1 MKKSLS
7 SRLMYSY
14 MGLIVAIIIGI
25 SVGLSYLITDYFFR
39 AKELELNGKGGQVAM
54 MVRYFNA
61 MDMDK
66 TILRQY
72 LTSVDQLVGA
82 RIWLFNDK
90 YELISASET
99 YTEGEQEPVHGSK
112 ERQKWE
118 QERKEKWQKSVAAID
133 QQLRDGGPLSDQVKG
148 IITKVYEGERVTAR
162 LFHPYYKEQVIMIG
176 LPLLDHHGLQTGAI
190 LLASPIGGLNKVM
203 KDIYLYTLLV
213 GIVALLIS
221 IVIVSGLTK
230 RMVKPLVSMKNSAKA
245 IASGDYSL
253 KVPIDGDD
261 EISDLGRSLNSLSRD
276 LEQFVRKSNKME
288 KMRRDFVANVS
299 HELRTPITII
309 QGYNEA
315 LSDGTITD
323 PEDVKKY
330 RKLINDET
338 LRLQRLINELLD
350 ISRLQRGE
358 GEEMEPIPLGKI
370 VENVVNMLQVRAQ
383 KRDIRLEQYVDDS
396 LMVFG
401 NGDRLFQ
408 LVMILGD
415 NAMKYSPDSSVIAF
429 EVMPTKDKGTLL
441 TVSDQ
446 GYGIPEEDLPYIW
459 ERFYKADKSH
469 SRHIAGTGLGLAI
482 GKEIIRMHKAK
493 AQVFS
498 KVGKGTSFVIT
509 FPPMAVPK
517 NAKNSGEARE
527 VEVVENVQPIPEDD
541 PIVEEGADHE

>member
-1 MKKSLS
+1 
-7 SRLMYSY
+7 MYSY

>member
-1 MKKSLS
+1 
-7 SRLMYSY
+7 MYSY
-14 MGLIVAIIIGI
+14 MGLIVVIIVGI
-25 SVGLSYLITDYFFR
+25 SIGLSYLITDYFFR
-39 AKELELNGKGGQVAM
+39 AKEVELNDKGGQVAL

-82 RIWLFNDK
+82 RIWLFNSH
-90 YELISASET
+90 YELISASENAS
-99 YTEGEQEPVHGSK
+99 GEEKEPDHGSK
-112 ERQKWE
+112 ERQEWE
-118 QERKEKWQKSVAAID
+118 AKRKEKWQKSVAAID
-133 QQLRDGGPLSDQVKG
+133 QQLRDGGPLSDKVKD
-148 IITKVYEGERVTAR
+148 IITKVYHGERVNAR
-162 LFHPYYKEQVIMIG
+162 LFHPYYKEQVLMVG
-176 LPLLDHHGLQTGAI
+176 LPLLDHRGNQTGAI
-190 LLASPIGGLNKVM
+190 LLASPIGGLNKVL
-203 KDIYLYTLLV
+203 KDIYLYTILV
-213 GIVALLIS
+213 GIIALLVS
-221 IVIVSGLTK
+221 MVIVSGLTK
-230 RMVKPLVSMKNSAKA
+230 RIVKPLISMKNSAKA
-245 IASGDYSL
+245 IASGDYSM
-253 KVPIDGDD
+253 KVPIEGDD

-370 VENVVNMLQVRAQ
+370 VENVVSMLQVRAQ
-383 KRDIRLEQYVDDS
+383 KRDIRLEQYVDDN
-396 LMVFG
+396 LMVYG

-415 NAMKYSPDSSVIAF
+415 NAMKYSPDSSAIAF
-429 EVMPTKDKGTLL
+429 ELLASKEKGAILS
-441 TVSDQ
+441 VSDQ

-509 FPPMAVPK
+509 FPPMPQ
-517 NAKNSGEARE
+517 EARPE
-527 VEVVENVQPIPEDD
+527 KTDHDGAREAEVVENVQPIHEDD
-541 PIVEEGADHE
+541 PIVEEGTDHE

>member
-1 MKKSLS
+1 
-7 SRLMYSY
+7 MYSY
-14 MGLIVAIIIGI
+14 MGLIVVIIVGI

-39 AKELELNGKGGQVAM
+39 AKEIELNDKGGQVAM

-82 RIWLFNDK
+82 RIWLFNGK

-99 YTEGEQEPVHGSK
+99 VSDQDKDDEDKEPVHGSR
-112 ERQKWE
+112 ERQEWE
-118 QERKEKWQKSVAAID
+118 AKRREKWQKSVAAID
-133 QQLRDGGPLSDQVKG
+133 QQLRDGGPLSDKVKDVITQV
-148 IITKVYEGERVTAR
+148 YHGERVNAR
-162 LFHPYYKEQVIMIG
+162 LFHPYYKEQVLMVG
-176 LPLLDHHGLQTGAI
+176 LPLMDPHGTQIGAI
-190 LLASPIGGLNKVM
+190 LLASPIGGLNKVL
-203 KDIYLYTLLV
+203 KDIYLYTILV
-213 GIVALLIS
+213 GIIALLVS
-221 IVIVSGLTK
+221 MVIVSQLT
-230 RMVKPLVSMKNSAKA
+230 RRVVEPLISMKNSAQA
-245 IASGDYSL
+245 IASGDYSM
-253 KVPIDGDD
+253 KVPIIGDD
-261 EISDLGRSLNSLSRD
+261 EVSDLGRSLNSLSRD

-315 LSDGTITD
+315 LSDGTVTD
-323 PEDVKKY
+323 PEDAKKY

-338 LRLQRLINELLD
+338 LRLQRLINDLLD

-370 VENVVNMLQVRAQ
+370 VENVVSMLQVRAQ

-396 LMVFG
+396 LLVYG

-415 NAMKYSPDSSVIAF
+415 NAMKYSPDSSVIVF
-429 EVMPTKDKGTLL
+429 ELMQNKDKGVVL
-441 TVSDQ
+441 TVADQ

-469 SRHIAGTGLGLAI
+469 SRHIAGSGLGLAI

-493 AQVFS
+493 AQVLS
-498 KVGKGTSFVIT
+498 KVGKGTSFIIT
-509 FPPMAVPK
+509 FPSMAEPAADK
-517 NAKNSGEARE
+517 SEDGAKEA
-527 VEVVENVQPIPEDD
+527 EVVENVQPIHEDD
-541 PIVEEGADHE
+541 PIVEKGAEHE